1 MVQEGHK
8 TSSRFYT
15 NIKSLCAAVCVR
27 VLCVFECVCVC
38 LSVCVCIFF
47 SAFLS
52 TVLNLFPLAM
62 RVCGSLGPF
71 VYTKPAEDRQR
82 ERRGEGK
89 GERGQEIA
97 IVGERVRERER

>member
-1 MVQEGHK
+1 MRAYV
-8 TSSRFYT
+8 Y
-15 NIKSLCAAVCVR
+15 VC
-27 VLCVFECVCVC
+27 
-38 LSVCVCIFF
+38 VCVCIFF